1 MFLFTQHYNI
11 NAIEIYELK
20 GLFTQMQFFC
30 EENVLGVN

>member
-11 NAIEIYELK
+11 NAIEKYELK
-20 GLFTQMQFFC
+20 GLFTQMRIFR